1 MDAYVNKGT
10 ALGVLG
16 KYSDSLRIVNKAL
29 ALDPNNTAALTVKAL
44 TLYSAGN
51 TTEAKGYLDK
61 VLEIEPNNFFA
72 FSLRMKIDNSTKE

>member
-1 MDAYVNKGT
+1 VGRGFWFSEKNHTITISKTLYQKDEIEK
-10 ALGVLG
+10 
-16 KYSDSLRIVNKAL
+16 
-29 ALDPNNTAALTVKAL
+29 NTAALTVKAL

-51 TTEAKGYLDK
+51 STQAKGFLDK